1 MEKEIIEFLEKN
13 RKPISLERLGRILK
27 LNKGEKRKLKGLV
40 RYLEKQGLLKLKGD
54 LVMPLPRSKVIR
66 GTISLNKR
74 GFAFVTPETAEDG
87 AEDIFIPPGQTA
99 GALTGDLVE
108 VIVKEEGQKGKAE
121 GRVTRILKRG
131 RTSIFGLYL
140 EINYQPFVLPM
151 DTLHEE
157 PFLVKL
163 KNRQRPK
170 PGQIV
175 EIDRSSLEVRKILG
189 YQDEPGVDLKVVINQ
204 HNLFE
209 KFSPETLAE
218 ATTLP
223 AEPLSEDFIGRVD
236 YRNWTTVT
244 IDGEK
249 AQDFDD
255 ALSIRKLSNG
265 HYLLGVHIADVSH
278 YVRPGS
284 ALDREAYLRGTSVY
298 FPDLTL
304 PMLPE
309 KLSNDL
315 CSLRPQVPR
324 LTVSAVMEIDEK
336 GTILQ
341 SDFHPSVIQTTER
354 MTYTSVYKIFQGDP
368 GEQNRY
374 QHLHADLFL
383 MRHLARILKR
393 KRLRQGSLDFDL
405 LEPELIYREG
415 LLTAVVPSERNEA
428 HSLVEEFMLAA
439 NVAVAIYLSE

>member
-1 MEKEIIEFLEKN
+1 
-13 RKPISLERLGRILK
+13 
-27 LNKGEKRKLKGLV
+27 
-40 RYLEKQGLLKLKGD
+40 
-54 LVMPLPRSKVIR
+54 
-66 GTISLNKR
+66 
-74 GFAFVTPETAEDG
+74 
-87 AEDIFIPPGQTA
+87 
-99 GALTGDLVE
+99 
-108 VIVKEEGQKGKAE
+108 
-121 GRVTRILKRG
+121 
-131 RTSIFGLYL
+131 
-140 EINYQPFVLPM
+140 M

-189 YQDEPGVDLKVVINQ
+189 YQDEPGVDLKVVGNQ

-223 AEPLSEDFIGRVD
+223 AEPLNEDFIGRVD

-284 ALDREAYLRGTSVY
+284 ALDREAYQRGTSVY
-298 FPDLTL
+298 F
-304 PMLPE
+304 
-309 KLSNDL
+309 
-315 CSLRPQVPR
+315 
-324 LTVSAVMEIDEK
+324 
-336 GTILQ
+336 
-341 SDFHPSVIQTTER
+341 
-354 MTYTSVYKIFQGDP
+354 
-368 GEQNRY
+368 
-374 QHLHADLFL
+374 
-383 MRHLARILKR
+383 
-393 KRLRQGSLDFDL
+393 
-405 LEPELIYREG
+405 LI
-415 LLTAVVPSERNEA
+415 
-428 HSLVEEFMLAA
+428 
-439 NVAVAIYLSE
+439 